1 MTQPNI
7 YLKFRD
13 VIKTINK
20 NNTKRNTQKFYKQE
34 DYISTFAQIF
44 CFKDKKNLEIMLNK
58 WNKAIKDEIYNCKD
72 LNLIDPSEEYQI
84 ERLSLQ
90 EMTKIINIGKYA
102 IKILKMKPE
111 IALAFTLGVVYGTF
125 IFEQT
130 GLCLTLEEIYSILPK
145 NKQTKY
151 GYKTFKKRYF
161 MDGTSSEISKILF
174 SNI

>member
-1 MTQPNI
+1 MIQQSNV

-13 VIKTINK
+13 VIKAINK
-20 NNTKRNTQKFYKQE
+20 NNTKRNTQNFYKQE
-34 DYISTFAQIF
+34 EYTSTFAQIF

-58 WNKAIKDEIYNCKD
+58 WEKAIKDEIYNCKD
-72 LNLIDPSEEYQI
+72 FIDGSEEYQI

-111 IALAFTLGVVYGTF
+111 IALAFTLGLVYGTF

-151 GYKTFKKRYF
+151 GYKTFQKRYF

>member
-1 MTQPNI
+1 MIQQSNV

-13 VIKTINK
+13 VIKAINK
-20 NNTKRNTQKFYKQE
+20 NNTKRNTQNFYKQE
-34 DYISTFAQIF
+34 EYTSTFAQIF

-58 WNKAIKDEIYNCKD
+58 WEKAIKDEIYNCKD
-72 LNLIDPSEEYQI
+72 FIDGSEEYQI

-102 IKILKMKPE
+102 INVLKMKPE
-111 IALAFTLGVVYGTF
+111 IALAFTLGLVYGTF
-125 IFEQT
+125 IFEPT

-151 GYKTFKKRYF
+151 GYKTFQKRYF
-161 MDGTSSEISKILF
+161 IDGTSSEISKILF

>member
-1 MTQPNI
+1 MIQQSNV

-13 VIKTINK
+13 VIKAINK
-20 NNTKRNTQKFYKQE
+20 NNTKRNTQNFYKQE
-34 DYISTFAQIF
+34 EYTSTFAQIF
-44 CFKDKKNLEIMLNK
+44 CFKDKKILEIMLNK
-58 WNKAIKDEIYNCKD
+58 WEKAIKDEIYNCKD
-72 LNLIDPSEEYQI
+72 FIDGSEEYQI

-102 IKILKMKPE
+102 INVLKMKPE
-111 IALAFTLGVVYGTF
+111 IALAFTLGLVYGTF
-125 IFEQT
+125 IFEPT

-151 GYKTFKKRYF
+151 GYKTFQKRYF
-161 MDGTSSEISKILF
+161 IDGTSSEISKILF

>member
-1 MTQPNI
+1 MSYPNI
-7 YLKFRD
+7 YLKFKD
-13 VIKTINK
+13 VIKAINK

-72 LNLIDPSEEYQI
+72 MIDTSEEYQI

-102 IKILKMKPE
+102 INVLKMKPE
-111 IALAFTLGVVYGTF
+111 IALAFTLGLVYGTF

-151 GYKTFKKRYF
+151 GYRTFLARYF
-161 MDGTSSEISKILF
+161 IDGTSSEITKILF